1 VEIPAE
7 ESNKPKPRRIEMKP
21 TFAVCALAALFTP
34 GALAQ
39 PKIFLTQNNYSKIQ
53 NNYSYIL
60 PGMPNYGIAQGSIFD
75 IFGVGLATATS
86 DLQSVPLSTV
96 LNGTSVNVTVNGVT
110 THAILYFVSDGQIAA
125 ILPSGTPT
133 GTGQITVTVNG
144 QTSAPGGITVV
155 QSAFG
160 MLSLNGVGNGP
171 AAVFDV
177 KSQYVGLTN
186 AANPGDFITLWGSGL
201 GPVTGD
207 ETIAQTPVNLTN
219 IPIEVDIG
227 GKSAT
232 VQYAGR
238 SIYPGL
244 DQINVQVP
252 AAVSGCH
259 VSVVIRSGDIVSNFG
274 TIPVAANGR
283 TCSEP
288 VAGLTASQ
296 IQSLSAKPVVNRGV
310 IDFAGSSA
318 DVTFARFTNAQY
330 AVRQPFGA
338 VSFGDCTVF
347 NFRNVNMGLGNP
359 IQPDPLNA
367 GPSIRLTAPSG
378 TGIGSVS
385 LPFQDGGYSI
395 SDLMPTGSF
404 QGTYTFTGS
413 GGPDIG
419 AFSAQVT
426 WPGGGGGFKF
436 STPNNAVSVTRS
448 NGLTVTWNQPSST
461 DPDESIQISGFAF
474 VPNVPFGAEFVC
486 DVPLAAGRFTIP
498 PAVLLA
504 LPSQAGSAMPQAQLE
519 VDLVINKTFT
529 APGADQGFIDFVFT
543 NVEPFSYQ

>member
-1 VEIPAE
+1 MEIRM
-7 ESNKPKPRRIEMKP
+7 NP
-21 TFAVCALAALFTP
+21 TFAASALAALFTT
-34 GALAQ
+34 GVFAQ
-39 PKIFLTQNNYSKIQ
+39 PQIFQTNTGYSRIQ

-60 PGMPNYGIAQGSIFD
+60 PGMPSYGIAQGSIFD

-86 DLQSVPLSTV
+86 DLQSVPLPTV
-96 LNGTSVNVTVNGVT
+96 LNKTSVNVTVNGAT
-110 THAILYFVSDGQIAA
+110 TQAILYYVSDGQIAA
-125 ILPSGTPT
+125 ILPSATPV

-144 QTSAPGGITVV
+144 QTSRPGSITVV

-177 KSQYVGLTN
+177 NSQYVGLTN
-186 AANPGDFITLWGSGL
+186 AANPGDFVTLWGTGV

-207 ETIAQTPVNLTN
+207 ETIVQAQVNLTD

-227 GKSAT
+227 GKPAT

-238 SIYPGL
+238 SIYPGV

-252 AAVSGCH
+252 PGVSGCH
-259 VSVVIRSGDIVSNFG
+259 VSVVVRSGDIVSNFG
-274 TIPVAANGR
+274 TFPVTSSGR

-288 VAGLTASQ
+288 VAGMTASQ
-296 IQSLSAKPVVNRGV
+296 VQTLSSKPVINRGV

-318 DVTFARFTNAQY
+318 SVTFARFTNAQY
-330 AVRQPFGA
+330 AARQPFG
-338 VSFGDCTVF
+338 VISFGDCTVF
-347 NFRNVNMGLGNP
+347 NFRNANMGLGNP
-359 IQPDPLNA
+359 IQPALLDA
-367 GPSIRLTAPSG
+367 GPSIRLTTPSS
-378 TGIGSVS
+378 TGIGNVS

-395 SDLMPTGSF
+395 SDLKPTGSF

-426 WPGGGGGFKF
+426 WPGGGGSFNF
-436 STPNNAVSVTRS
+436 STPNNATSVTRS
-448 NGLTVTWNQPSST
+448 NGLTVTWNRPSST
-461 DPDESIQISGFAF
+461 DPDESIQIFGFAF
-474 VPNVPFGAEFVC
+474 VPNAPIGAEFVC
-486 DVPLAAGRFTIP
+486 NAPLAAGRFSIP

-504 LPSQAGSAMPQAQLE
+504 LPSQVGLAMPQAQLE

>member
-1 VEIPAE
+1 MKIPM
-7 ESNKPKPRRIEMKP
+7 NP
-21 TFAVCALAALFTP
+21 TFAATALATLFTT
-34 GALAQ
+34 GVFAQ
-39 PKIFLTQNNYSKIQ
+39 PRIFLTQNGYSRIQ

-75 IFGVGLATATS
+75 IFGLGLATATS
-86 DLQSVPLSTV
+86 DLQSVPLPMQ
-96 LNGTSVNVTVNGVT
+96 LNGTSVNVTVNGIT
-110 THAILYFVSDGQIAA
+110 TQAILYYVSDGQIAA
-125 ILPSGTPT
+125 ILPSATPT
-133 GTGQITVTVNG
+133 GTAQLTVTVNG
-144 QTSAPGGITVV
+144 QTSTPSAITVV

-160 MLSLNGVGNGP
+160 MISLNGVGNGP
-171 AAVFDV
+171 AAVFDGN
-177 KSQYVGLTN
+177 SQYVGLTN
-186 AANPGDFITLWGSGL
+186 AANPGQFVTLWGTGL

-227 GKSAT
+227 GKQAT

-252 AAVSGCH
+252 PGVSGCH
-259 VSVVIRSGDIVSNFG
+259 VSVVVRIGDIVSNFG
-274 TIPVAANGR
+274 TIPVASSGR

-288 VAGLTASQ
+288 VVGMTASQ
-296 IQSLSAKPVVNRGV
+296 VQTLSSKPVITRGI
-310 IDFAGSSA
+310 IDFTGSGA

-330 AVRQPFGA
+330 ALRQPFGV

-347 NFRNVNMGLGNP
+347 NFRNAGMGLGIP
-359 IQPDPLNA
+359 IQPTFLDA
-367 GPSIRLTAPSG
+367 GPSIRLTTPSG
-378 TGIGSVS
+378 TGIGNVT

-395 SDLMPTGSF
+395 SGLMPTGSF

-419 AFSAQVT
+419 IFSAKVD
-426 WPGGGGGFKF
+426 WPGGGGSFSF
-436 STPNNAVSVTRS
+436 STPNKTSVTRS
-448 NGLTVTWNQPSST
+448 NGLTVTWNRPSST
-461 DPDESIQISGFAF
+461 DPDEYIQIFGFAF
-474 VPNVPFGAEFVC
+474 VSNVPFGAEFVC
-486 DVPLAAGRFTIP
+486 NVPLAAGRFTIP

-504 LPSQAGSAMPQAQLE
+504 LPTQAGLAVPQAQLE

-529 APGADQGFIDFVFT
+529 APGVDQGFIDFFFT
-543 NVEPFSYQ
+543 NAEPFSYQ